1 MTGENFMRINR
12 NEPIKQLKNKIQS
25 LKNECGKMCNINSI
39 NENGFNE
46 EKYNM
51 LCKKI
56 EWNEYLLWG
65 LTEK

>member
-12 NEPIKQLKNKIQS
+12 NSDVRRLKDKIID
-25 LKNECGKMCNINSI
+25 LKHECGNLAHINTI
-39 NENGFNE
+39 NEVGFDE
-46 EKYNM
+46 VKYEK
-51 LCKKI
+51 LSKEI